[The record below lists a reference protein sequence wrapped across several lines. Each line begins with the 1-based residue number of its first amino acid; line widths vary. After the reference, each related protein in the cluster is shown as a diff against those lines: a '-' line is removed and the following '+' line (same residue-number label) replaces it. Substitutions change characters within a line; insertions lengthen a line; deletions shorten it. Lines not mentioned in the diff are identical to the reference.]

1 MRKFAI
7 DLPLE
12 EIKSFCLKWE
22 IKEFSLFGSVLRE
35 DFDLQKSDID
45 TLVLFDEN
53 AKVSIFGIVE
63 MKEELE
69 SIFKRKVDIVSK
81 KGIEKSRNPYR
92 KKAILEDYEVIYD
105 QAA

>member
-1 MRKFAI
+1 MRTFAI
-7 DLPLE
+7 NLPME
-12 EIKSFCLKWE
+12 EVKNFCLKWE
-22 IKEFSLFGSVLRE
+22 IQEFALFGSVLRE
-35 DFDLQKSDID
+35 DFDLEKSDID
-45 TLVLFDEN
+45 ALVLFNEKV
-53 AKVSIFGIVE
+53 KVSLFSIVE

-92 KKAILEDYEVIYD
+92 KKAILEHYEVIYD